1 MRPKLS
7 VKHPQWFEPVRGFG
21 EWVGFLG
28 GVLAL
33 LAVVLVVVLV
43 AIANHVDIRVR
54 NDTGAYVRVSGCVDD
69 AADIE
74 AGETFDAE
82 GVSQHDRLVCR
93 VTPSQG
99 PGRCV
104 VVPVPRSASVTALLS
119 RLPTLR
125 ASAC

>member
-7 VKHPQWFEPVRGFG
+7 VKRPQWFEPVRGFG

-28 GVLAL
+28 GILAL
-33 LAVVLVVVLV
+33 LAVLLVVVVV
-43 AIANHVDIRVR
+43 ATANHVAIRVR

-82 GVSQHDRLVCR
+82 GVPENDRLLCS

-99 PGRCV
+99 PGRCAA
-104 VVPVPRSASVTALLS
+104 VPLPSSSSVTTLLS
-119 RLPTLR
+119 HLPTVR